1 MQIIPGT
8 LHPDF
13 GATVEEV
20 DLSQTLTPEQVAA
33 IDAALETH
41 AVLVCRGQKLSQDGQ
56 LAMCKQFGEIDLGLT
71 KARPNAPI
79 RLKHAELLD
88 ISNVGYDG
96 EVAARDHAKIVSN
109 IANQLWHS
117 DSSFQNPAARFSML
131 YGVVVPPEGGETEF
145 ADMRIA
151 YETMPPA
158 LKARIQGLKGEHH
171 AFHSRM
177 LLGAYNQESLDA
189 IPPAVWPLVR
199 RQQRTGR
206 DFLFA
211 SVHVREILG
220 MTVAEGRMLV
230 SDLLDHATE
239 PQRRYRHVWREDDL
253 VMWDNRITIH
263 RGRHFPLEQRR
274 EMRRTTTLDLNSP
287 SEALVA

>member
-1 MQIIPGT
+1 M
-8 LHPDF
+8 
-13 GATVEEV
+13 
-20 DLSQTLTPEQVAA
+20 
-33 IDAALETH
+33 
-41 AVLVCRGQKLSQDGQ
+41 
-56 LAMCKQFGEIDLGLT
+56 
-71 KARPNAPI
+71 
-79 RLKHAELLD
+79 
-88 ISNVGYDG
+88 GYDG

-131 YGVVVPPEGGETEF
+131 YGVVVPPDGGETEF
-145 ADMRIA
+145 VDMRIA
-151 YETMPPA
+151 YETLPPS
-158 LKARIQGLKGEHH
+158 LKTRIKGLRAEHH

-177 LLGAYNQESLDA
+177 LLGAYMQEQLDA

-220 MTVAEGRMLV
+220 MTLAEGRILV
-230 SDLLDHATE
+230 SDLIESATE
-239 PQRRYRHVWREDDL
+239 RQRRYAHVWQKGDL
-253 VMWDNRITIH
+253 VMWDNRITLH

-287 SEALVA
+287 DEALVA

>member
-1 MQIIPGT
+1 MQVLTGT

-13 GATVEEV
+13 GATVEGI
-20 DLSQTLTPEQVAA
+20 DLAQVLTADQVAV
-33 IDAALETH
+33 IDKALETH
-41 AVLVCRGQKLSQDGQ
+41 AVLVFRGQQLSQDRQ
-56 LAMCKQFGEIDLGLT
+56 LEMCKQFGEIDLGLV
-71 KARPNAPI
+71 KARGNAPT
-79 RLKHAELLD
+79 RLKHRELLD
-88 ISNVGYDG
+88 ISNVGMNG

-117 DSSFQNPAARFSML
+117 DSSFQSPAARFSML
-131 YGVVVPPEGGETEF
+131 YGVVVPPAGGETEWV
-145 ADMRIA
+145 DMRIA
-151 YETMPPA
+151 YETMPPS
-158 LKARIQGLKGEHH
+158 LKDRIQGLKGEHH

-177 LLGAYNQESLDA
+177 LLGAYQQESLDA

-206 DFLFA
+206 DFLFPG
-211 SVHVREILG
+211 VHIREVLG
-220 MTVAEGRMLV
+220 LSVAEGRILI
-230 SDLLDHATE
+230 SDLIEHATE
-239 PQRRYRHVWREDDL
+239 PQRRYRHIWQEGDL
-253 VMWDNRITIH
+253 VMWDNRITLH

>member
-1 MQIIPGT
+1 MQVQTGT

-13 GATVEEV
+13 GATVEGI
-20 DLSQTLTPEQVAA
+20 DLGQVLKPEQVAE

-41 AVLVCRGQKLSQDGQ
+41 AVLVFRDQELSQDRQ

-71 KARPNAPI
+71 KARPNTPI
-79 RLKHAELLD
+79 RLKHPEVLD
-88 ISNVGYDG
+88 ISNVGYYG
-96 EVAARDHAKIVSN
+96 EVADHNHAKIISN

-131 YGVVVPPEGGETEF
+131 YGVVVPSDGGETEF
-145 ADMRIA
+145 VDMRIA
-151 YETMPPA
+151 YETLPPA
-158 LKARIQGLKGEHH
+158 LKERIQGLKGEHH

-177 LLGAYNQESLDA
+177 LLGAYMQEQLEA

-199 RQQRTGR
+199 KQQRTGR

-211 SVHVREILG
+211 NVHIREILDI
-220 MTVAEGRMLV
+220 TVAEGRILI
-230 SDLLDHATE
+230 SDLIEHATE
-239 PQRRYRHVWREDDL
+239 RERRYSHAWQEGDL
-253 VMWDNRITIH
+253 VMWDNRITLH

-274 EMRRTTTLDLNSP
+274 EMRRTTTLDLASQ
-287 SEALVA
+287 SDAVAA

>member
-1 MQIIPGT
+1 MQVLTGA

-13 GATVEEV
+13 GATVEGI
-20 DLSQTLTPEQVAA
+20 DLGQVLTPEQVAE

-41 AVLVCRGQKLSQDGQ
+41 AVLVFRAQTLSQDRQ
-56 LAMCKQFGEIDLGLT
+56 LEMCKQFGEIDMGLV
-71 KARPNAPI
+71 KARPNTPI
-79 RLKHAELLD
+79 RLKHRELLD

-96 EVAARDHAKIVSN
+96 EVAERDHAKIVSN

-131 YGVVVPPEGGETEF
+131 YGVVVPPDGGETEF
-145 ADMRIA
+145 VDMRIA

-158 LKARIQGLKGEHH
+158 LKERIQGLSGEHH

-177 LLGAYNQESLDA
+177 LLGAYMHEQLDA

-206 DFLFA
+206 NFVFA
-211 SVHVREILG
+211 SVHIREILD
-220 MTVAEGRMLV
+220 MTVAEGRILV
-230 SDLLDHATE
+230 SDLIEHATE
-239 PQRRYRHVWREDDL
+239 RQRRYSHTWQEGDL
-253 VMWDNRITIH
+253 VMWDNRITLH

-274 EMRRTTTLDLNSP
+274 EMRRTTTLDRNSQ